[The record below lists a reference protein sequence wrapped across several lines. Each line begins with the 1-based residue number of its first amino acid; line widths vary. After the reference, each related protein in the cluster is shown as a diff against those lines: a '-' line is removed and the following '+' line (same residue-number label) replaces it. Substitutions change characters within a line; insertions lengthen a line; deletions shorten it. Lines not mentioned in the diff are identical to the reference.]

1 MNNLFSMDNGVFSFL
16 GKMWDILVISILW
29 LLLCLPIITIGPAT
43 TALYYTVVKVI
54 RRERG
59 YLFREFFHS
68 FKMNFLNGMVLGI
81 ILMALYYILYID
93 LNFAKAMEDANMRFI
108 FLAVFS
114 AFSFIMLCGT
124 VYVFPLLSR
133 FTMGKLQILKTAF
146 LMSVKHLP
154 TTILMLLIVGC
165 FAFIAWMQPIFL
177 FFSSGICLLLCSLPL
192 ERVFKKYIP
201 KSEDG
206 EGPKIDEW
214 YLE

>member
-114 AFSFIMLCGT
+114 AFSFI
-124 VYVFPLLSR
+124 
-133 FTMGKLQILKTAF
+133 
-146 LMSVKHLP
+146 
-154 TTILMLLIVGC
+154 
-165 FAFIAWMQPIFL
+165 
-177 FFSSGICLLLCSLPL
+177 
-192 ERVFKKYIP
+192 
-201 KSEDG
+201 
-206 EGPKIDEW
+206 KI
-214 YLE
+214 YYG